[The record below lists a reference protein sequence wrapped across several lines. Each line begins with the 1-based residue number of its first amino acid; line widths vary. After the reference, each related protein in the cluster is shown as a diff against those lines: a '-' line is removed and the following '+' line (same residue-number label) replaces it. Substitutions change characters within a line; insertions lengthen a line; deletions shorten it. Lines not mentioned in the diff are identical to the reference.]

1 MNIVELK
8 TKISKSTDFFK
19 SELAQIRTGRATP
32 SLVENIIVEAYEAK
46 MTIKE
51 VASVTSMD
59 TQNLVITPWDKN
71 LLKDIS
77 KALNQSDLKIN
88 PIIDGDRLRVPFPS
102 LPEDRRKELVKIV
115 SLKVEECKNAIRN
128 LRQEAMKD
136 IEADFNNKLFG
147 EDEKFS
153 KKDDVEKMVK
163 EFTNQ
168 VDSTGEDKKTELMKV

>member
-1 MNIVELK
+1 MSINDFK

-71 LLKDIS
+71 LLKDIA
-77 KALNQSDLKIN
+77 KALNQSDLKLN
-88 PIIDGDRLRVPFPS
+88 PVIDGDRLRVPFPS
-102 LPEDRRKELVKIV
+102 LTEDRRKELVKIV
-115 SLKVEECKNAIRN
+115 SVKVKDCKNTIRN

-136 IEADFNNKLFG
+136 IEADFSAKLFG

-163 EFTNQ
+163 EFTAQ
-168 VDSTGEDKKTELMKV
+168 VDSTGEDKKTELMRV

>member
-1 MNIVELK
+1 
-8 TKISKSTDFFK
+8 
-19 SELAQIRTGRATP
+19 
-32 SLVENIIVEAYEAK
+32 

-102 LPEDRRKELVKIV
+102 LTEDRRKELVKIV

-136 IEADFNNKLFG
+136 IEADFANKLFG

-153 KKDDVEKMVK
+153 KKDDVEKIVK
-163 EFTNQ
+163 EFVAQ
-168 VDSTGEDKKTELMKV
+168 IDSTGEDKKTELMKV